1 MHKVSDRLNKLSIS
15 ETLAMTD
22 KSRQLQAKGIDI
34 INLSIGEP
42 DFNTPDYIKQAAKK
56 AIDDNF
62 THYPPV
68 QGFPDLRQAI
78 SNKFKNENNLE
89 YAPDQIIV
97 STGAK
102 QSLANV
108 ILSLANKDDEVLIPA
123 PFWVS
128 YSELVK
134 LAEAKS
140 VIIKTSIEN
149 KFKVTPQQIEQAIT
163 PKTKIFLFNS
173 PSNPSGTLYSKQELK
188 AIADVFAKHK
198 DVFIISD
205 EIYEHINFI
214 GEHESIAQFDNI
226 KDQVIVVNGVSKSYA
241 MTGWRIGYIGAPKWI
256 AQACNKLQGQI
267 TSGASAISQKAAC
280 AALNADLTIVY
291 EMREIFRKR
300 RDLVFK
306 LLSEIKGIKTFM
318 PDGAFYYFP
327 DVTYFFGKSVD
338 NTIINNA
345 GDLCMYLL
353 NNAHVATVTGS
364 AFGDPNCIRL
374 SYATSE
380 DNIIEALKRIKT
392 ALDKLN

>member
-1 MHKVSDRLNKLSIS
+1 MYKVSDRLNKLSIS
-15 ETLAMTD
+15 ETLAMTE

-42 DFNTPDYIKQAAKK
+42 DFNTPENIKQAAQK

-68 QGFPDLRQAI
+68 QGFADLRQAI
-78 SNKFKNENNLE
+78 SNKFKKENNLE

-108 ILSLANKDDEVLIPA
+108 ILSLVNKDEEVIIPA

-140 VIIKTSIEN
+140 VIIKTKIEN

-163 PKTKIFLFNS
+163 PKTKLFLFNS
-173 PSNPSGTLYSKQELK
+173 PSNPTGSLYSKEELK

-198 DVFIISD
+198 EIFILSD
-205 EIYEHINFI
+205 EIYEHINFQ
-214 GEHESIAQFDNI
+214 GKHESIAQFDNI
-226 KDQVIVVNGVSKSYA
+226 KDQVIVVNGVSKAYA
-241 MTGWRIGYIGAPKWI
+241 MTGWRLGYIGAPKWI

-267 TSGASAISQKAAC
+267 TSGASSISQKAAC
-280 AALNADLTIVY
+280 AALNAGLDSVY
-291 EMREIFRKR
+291 EMREVFKKR
-300 RDLVFK
+300 RDLVYK
-306 LLSEIKGIKTFM
+306 LLSEIKGIKTFV
-318 PDGAFYYFP
+318 PDGAFYFFP
-327 DVTYFFGKSVD
+327 DVTYFFGKSAD
-338 NTIINNA
+338 GITITNA
-345 GDLCMYLL
+345 TDLCMYLL

-380 DNIIEALKRIKT
+380 ENIIEALKRIKN

>member
-1 MHKVSDRLNKLSIS
+1 MYKVSDRLNKLSIS

-42 DFNTPDYIKQAAKK
+42 DFNTPEVVKKAAQK

-62 THYPPV
+62 THYTPV
-68 QGFPDLRQAI
+68 QGFSDLRQAI
-78 SNKFKNENNLE
+78 SDKFKNENNLD

-108 ILSLANKDDEVLIPA
+108 ILSLVNKDEEVLIPA

-140 VIIKTSIEN
+140 VIIKTKIEN
-149 KFKVTPQQIEQAIT
+149 KFKVTPEQIEQAIT
-163 PKTKIFLFNS
+163 PKTKLFLFNS
-173 PSNPSGTLYSKQELK
+173 PSNPTGSLYSKEELK

-198 DVFIISD
+198 EIFILSD
-205 EIYEHINFI
+205 EIYEHINFQ
-214 GEHESIAQFDNI
+214 GKHESIAQFENI
-226 KDQVIVVNGVSKSYA
+226 KDQVVVVNGVSKAYA

-256 AQACNKLQGQI
+256 AQACNKLQGQM
-267 TSGASAISQKAAC
+267 TSGASSISQKAAC
-280 AALNADLTIVY
+280 AALNTGLDTVY
-291 EMREIFRKR
+291 EMREVFKKR
-300 RDLVFK
+300 RDLVYK
-306 LLSEIKGIKTFM
+306 LLSEIKGIKTFI
-318 PDGAFYYFP
+318 PDGAFYFFP

-338 NTIINNA
+338 NITINNA

>member
-1 MHKVSDRLNKLSIS
+1 MYKVSDRLNKLSIS

-56 AIDDNF
+56 AMDDNF
-62 THYPPV
+62 THYTPV
-68 QGFPDLRQAI
+68 QGFLDLRQAI
-78 SNKFKNENNLE
+78 SNKFKRENNLD
-89 YAPDQIIV
+89 YATDQIIV

-108 ILSLANKDDEVLIPA
+108 ILSLVNKDDEVLIPA

-163 PKTKIFLFNS
+163 PKTKVFLFNS
-173 PSNPSGTLYSKQELK
+173 PSNPSGALYSKQELK
-188 AIADVFAKHK
+188 AIADVFAKHEEI
-198 DVFIISD
+198 FIISD

-214 GEHESIAQFDNI
+214 GKHESIAQFDNI
-226 KDQVIVVNGVSKSYA
+226 KDRVIVVNGVSKAYA

-267 TSGASAISQKAAC
+267 TSGASSISQKAAC
-280 AALNADLTIVY
+280 AALNADLTTVN
-291 EMREIFRKR
+291 EMKEIFQKR
-300 RDLVFK
+300 CDLVFK
-306 LLSEIKGIKTFM
+306 LLSEIKGIKTFK

-327 DVTYFFGKSVD
+327 DVTYFFGKSFED
-338 NTIINNA
+338 TTINNA

-353 NNAHVATVTGS
+353 NKAHVATVTGS

>member
-1 MHKVSDRLNKLSIS
+1 MNKVSDRLNNLSIS

-42 DFNTPDYIKQAAKK
+42 DFNTPDHIKQAAQK

-62 THYPPV
+62 THYTPV
-68 QGFPDLRQAI
+68 QGFADLRQAI
-78 SNKFKNENNLE
+78 SNKFKNENNLD

-108 ILSLANKDDEVLIPA
+108 ILCLANKDDDVLIPA

-128 YSELVK
+128 YSEIVK

-140 VIIKTSIEN
+140 VIIKTNIED
-149 KFKVTPQQIEQAIT
+149 KFKVTPQQIEEAIT

-173 PSNPSGTLYSKQELK
+173 PSNPSGSLYSKEELK
-188 AIADVFAKHK
+188 AIADVFAKHN
-198 DVFIISD
+198 DIFVISD

-214 GEHESIAQFDNI
+214 GKHESIGQFENI
-226 KDQVIVVNGVSKSYA
+226 KDQVIIVNGVSKSYA

-256 AQACNKLQGQI
+256 AQACKKLQGQI
-267 TSGASAISQKAAC
+267 TSGASSISQKAAC
-280 AALNADLTIVY
+280 AALNGGLDTVY
-291 EMREIFRKR
+291 EMKEVFRKR

-306 LLSEIKGIKTFM
+306 LLSEIRGIKTFV
-318 PDGAFYYFP
+318 PDGAFYFFP
-327 DVTYFFGKSVD
+327 DISFFFGKSVD
-338 NTIINNA
+338 KITINNA
-345 GDLCMYLL
+345 TDLCMYLL

>member
-1 MHKVSDRLNKLSIS
+1 MYKVSNRLNKLSIS

-56 AIDDNF
+56 AMDDGF
-62 THYPPV
+62 THYSPV
-68 QGFPDLRQAI
+68 QGFLDLRQAI
-78 SNKFKNENNLE
+78 SNKFKRENNLE
-89 YAPDQIIV
+89 YATDQIIV

-108 ILSLANKDDEVLIPA
+108 ILSLVNKDDEVLIPA

-140 VIIKTSIEN
+140 VIIKTSIDN
-149 KFKVTPQQIEQAIT
+149 KFKITPQQIEQAIT
-163 PKTKIFLFNS
+163 PKTKVFLFNS
-173 PSNPSGTLYSKQELK
+173 PSNPSGILYSKQELK

-198 DVFIISD
+198 DIFIISD
-205 EIYEHINFI
+205 EIYEHINFR
-214 GEHESIAQFDNI
+214 GKHESIAQFDYI
-226 KDQVIVVNGVSKSYA
+226 KDRVIVVNGVSKAYA

-267 TSGASAISQKAAC
+267 TSGASSISQKAAC
-280 AALNADLTIVY
+280 AALNADLTSVN
-291 EMREIFRKR
+291 EMKEIFKKR
-300 RDLVFK
+300 CDLVFK
-306 LLSEIKGIKTFM
+306 LLSEIKGIKTFK

-327 DVTYFFGKSVD
+327 DVTYFFGKSFED
-338 NTIINNA
+338 TTINNA

-353 NNAHVATVTGS
+353 NKAHVATVTGS

-392 ALDKLN
+392 ALYKLN